1 MIQNLRVI
9 AKKLV
14 VRSAV
19 LIIINE
25 RIFLENLL
33 IET

>member
-1 MIQNLRVI
+1 MIQSLRVI

-19 LIIINE
+19 LIIING
-25 RIFLENLL
+25 RIFLENQL